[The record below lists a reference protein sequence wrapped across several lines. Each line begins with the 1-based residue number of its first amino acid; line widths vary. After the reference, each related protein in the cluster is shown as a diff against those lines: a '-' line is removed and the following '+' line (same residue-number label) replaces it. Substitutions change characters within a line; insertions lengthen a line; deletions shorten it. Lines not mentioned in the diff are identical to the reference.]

1 MMECKTIEKLSKF
14 LTSILQHIFLASL
27 SCYLLVIFD
36 TMLSIDFVEEE
47 KLKAAF
53 IDNVSKNVKRSWESY
68 SQPDIF
74 YLCPKFHIR
83 EI

>member
-1 MMECKTIEKLSKF
+1 
-14 LTSILQHIFLASL
+14 
-27 SCYLLVIFD
+27 
-36 TMLSIDFVEEE
+36 MLSIDFVEEE

-68 SQPDIF
+68 SQPDIL